1 MSKRIP
7 GLYKRGTQ
15 GIAIAVSDRG
25 LVLRWD

>member
-15 GIAIAVSDRG
+15 GIWHIDKCVRG
-25 LVLRWD
+25 YGREC